1 MDFDQLNPA
10 NLYGIGRGAPRA
22 ASNGGGGQFL
32 PHTDSMSGDGAMI
45 PWSPD
50 SPIFWA
56 ALLATGTLLGILG
69 ASIDVRAGKRHA
81 SVKVGD

>member
-10 NLYGIGRGAPRA
+10 NLYGIGRGGATA
-22 ASNGGGGQFL
+22 AAHGGGGDLL
-32 PHTDSMSGDGAMI
+32 PRTDAMVGDGAMI

-50 SPIFWA
+50 SPIFWVVMLTA
-56 ALLATGTLLGILG
+56 ATALGIFG
-69 ASIDVRAGKRHA
+69 ASFDVRAGKRHA

>member
-1 MDFDQLNPA
+1 MDFGQLNPRD
-10 NLYGIGRGAPRA
+10 LYGISGGGPRA

-32 PHTDSMSGDGAMI
+32 PRTDAMAGDGAMI

-50 SPIFWA
+50 SPIFWFVI
-56 ALLATGTLLGILG
+56 LGSATALGIIG
-69 ASIDVRAGKRHA
+69 ASLDVRAGKRHA

>member
-1 MDFDQLNPA
+1 MDFDQLNPG
-10 NLYGIGRGAPRA
+10 NLYGMPLGGARA
-22 ASNGGGGQFL
+22 ASSGGGGQFL

-56 ALLATGTLLGILG
+56 ALLGAGTLLGILG

>member
-1 MDFDQLNPA
+1 MDFDQLNPSD
-10 NLYGIGRGAPRA
+10 LYGISRGGQRA
-22 ASNGGGGQFL
+22 AANGGGGQFL
-32 PHTDSMSGDGAMI
+32 PSTDSMSGDGAMI

-56 ALLATGTLLGILG
+56 ALLGAGTLLGILG
-69 ASIDVRAGKRHA
+69 ASIDVRAGRRHA